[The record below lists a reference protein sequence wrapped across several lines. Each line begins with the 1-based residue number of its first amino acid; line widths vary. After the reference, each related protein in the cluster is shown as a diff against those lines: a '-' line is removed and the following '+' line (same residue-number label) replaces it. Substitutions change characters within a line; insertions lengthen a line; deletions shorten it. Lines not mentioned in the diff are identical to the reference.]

1 MLPDNVTVR
10 LATLAD
16 AAEIAG
22 LSRELIETGLGW
34 SWTRARVARNIAS
47 SSTTTLVACDGER
60 LIGFAIMYFGDEHAH
75 LSLLAVRPAYQ
86 RSGVGRHLVEWL
98 EESALAAGI
107 GAIRLELRASNRGAR
122 RFYGRLGFAEDRPGA
137 GVLRRRR
144 DRGAHGARHPARHQ
158 CAGARLAAA
167 APRLRR
173 RLESRRGTRTARRR

>member
-1 MLPDNVTVR
+1 MVPDNVTVR
-10 LATLAD
+10 LATPPD

-86 RSGVGRHLVEWL
+86 RAGVGRHLIEWL
-98 EESALAAGI
+98 EDRVAAG
-107 GAIRLELRASNRGAR
+107 SAR
-122 RFYGRLGFAEDRPGA
+122 HPSCAPQSQRPAVLPALTRRDRSRA

-144 DRGAHGARHPARHQ
+144 DGIRMATSARST
-158 CAGARLAAA
+158 
-167 APRLRR
+167 APVLDWR
-173 RLESRRGTRTARRR
+173 RLPAAETAAQSPLWNPRCPLSMTRA